1 MAWGRGGSTERDT
14 LLYRRA
20 PNQLGTDGGV
30 FLRSSA
36 APATA
41 PTGGVLFVED
51 GALKYRGSSGTITT
65 LAPS

>member
-1 MAWGRGGSTERDT
+1 MAWGRGGTTERDT

-30 FLRSSA
+30 SA

-41 PTGGVLFVED
+41 PTD
-51 GALKYRGSSGTITT
+51 GGSSSRTVR
-65 LAPS
+65 